1 MKYQIYFRVFNRKM
15 QVTIEAN
22 SPADADKKLRR
33 KIQDKIQI
41 DKVEP
46 IEAKMPEMPEQF
58 KEIFSNIFGGGK

>member
-22 SPADADKKLRR
+22 SPADADKKLRG
-33 KIQDKIQI
+33 KIQVDR
-41 DKVEP
+41 VEP

-58 KEIFSNIFGGGK
+58 KEFFSNIFGGGK